1 MKSLELTKR
10 IGKLTRSMVI
20 ETMTNNGGV
29 TATVTDKPDD
39 AVHPYIFDVR
49 RFFVCQKYPSIE
61 ANILRAKRYYKM
73 L

>member
-10 IGKLTRSMVI
+10 IGKLTRNMVV
-20 ETMTNNGGV
+20 ETMTNNSGV
-29 TATVTDKPDD
+29 TATIIDKPDD

-49 RFFVCQKYPSIE
+49 RFFVCQKYPSVE